1 MLEEPDDEPDAP
13 EVSEEPEAP
22 EVPAVPD
29 EPELPEALLPV
40 VLLPELPMLE
50 PDPPGEL
57 HAASTNAHAKGIVH
71 FIM

>member
-1 MLEEPDDEPDAP
+1 M
-13 EVSEEPEAP
+13 P
-22 EVPAVPD
+22 EVPEVPD